1 MRSGNIAVKRATAK
15 IDRFPKRSSTSV
27 KERAPLA
34 EQAYREIKRRILDNE
49 FSPGTT
55 ILEQELALLLRMSRT
70 PVREA
75 AVRLAEEG
83 LVEVRPRHGM
93 GVLSISADDML
104 HIYEILAALESEAAG
119 LIAEAGLSS
128 DNIAALKQSVTDMDD
143 ALAADDLLSWA
154 AADERFHGRLIDNCP
169 NSRLHHLVYQFWDQA
184 HRVRMMTLRL
194 RPKPVTS
201 NRDHRSLI
209 KAIERREPE
218 RAREVHRRHLLRSG
232 KMLVELLQTHGFKA
246 L

>member
-1 MRSGNIAVKRATAK
+1 MRSGNITMKRATAK
-15 IDRFPKRSSTSV
+15 INRFPKPSV
-27 KERAPLA
+27 AKAKERAPLA

-55 ILEQELALLLRMSRT
+55 IVEQE
-70 PVREA
+70 
-75 AVRLAEEG
+75 
-83 LVEVRPRHGM
+83 
-93 GVLSISADDML
+93 
-104 HIYEILAALESEAAG
+104 LAALESESAG
-119 LIAEAGLSS
+119 LIAESGLASEHI
-128 DNIAALKQSVTDMDD
+128 DALKQSVTDMDH
-143 ALAADDLLSWA
+143 ALAADDLVSWA

-169 NSRLHHLVYQFWDQA
+169 NSRLRHIVYQFWDQA

-209 KAIERREPE
+209 KAIERREPD
-218 RAREVHRRHLLRSG
+218 RAREVLRRHLLRSG

>member
-1 MRSGNIAVKRATAK
+1 MRSGNITMKRATAK
-15 IDRFPKRSSTSV
+15 ISRFPKPAV
-27 KERAPLA
+27 AKAKERAP
-34 EQAYREIKRRILDNE
+34 
-49 FSPGTT
+49 
-55 ILEQELALLLRMSRT
+55 LLRMSRT

-93 GVLSISADDML
+93 RVLSISPEDML
-104 HIYEILAALESEAAG
+104 HIYELLAALESESAG
-119 LIAEAGLSS
+119 LIAETGLSS
-128 DNIAALKQSVTDMDD
+128 NNIAALKQAVSDMDD
-143 ALAADDLLSWA
+143 ALAVDDLVSWA
-154 AADERFHGRLIDNCP
+154 AADEMFHGCLIDSCP
-169 NSRLHHLVYQFWDQA
+169 NSRLRHLVYQFWDQV

-194 RPKPVTS
+194 RPKPVMS

-218 RAREVHRRHLLRSG
+218 RAREVHRSHLLRSG